1 MRVRLSTEWEINV
14 SEAARFAQLFRGFTQ
29 RFGRYDLAGRKS
41 EKGKEE
47 GRAQTVDQ
55 EITDKDYADHVAGKV
70 GIGII
75 PLKTDNTVNF
85 AAIDIDVYK
94 QEDQAKRNLQHSD
107 IALAL
112 FETPLIVTRS
122 KSGGIHVWLF
132 STEGVSARLATDYLQ
147 SQAALLGVAGT
158 EVFPKQTER
167 QSDED
172 VGNWINLPYFGDTR
186 KAVIPKKVGTVYE
199 FVDATLD
206 QFLMIAERAAASVTD
221 EWLLENTKLPP
232 SQRNGGEV
240 KADQLWFDGPPCL
253 QSLIVGHPERVA
265 QIERKFKQGLITE
278 DQYKKQLD
286 FTKPQLMEGARD
298 NTFLNVGH
306 YLRRRML
313 VQDTDGSL
321 DRDQIKQLERDLA
334 DAHSRWSATT
344 RNKGIAEAIP
354 RLANQ
359 AGKGKWGY
367 ACRSEPLKSFCNR
380 RLCLQRKFGIG
391 TTQNDETAIT
401 GFTIVES
408 EDRQYYMNVY
418 DVRIHIPD
426 AETLN
431 SQALFAKQVLNQT
444 DRMWRPMQEPK
455 YREMIDALLLKADR
469 IQPPPDSDRV
479 SMLLNA
485 LDEFVHSRKIDKGK
499 NDSGIHSGRVLLTED
514 GFEALFKFDH
524 FMTYLRSRGYSW
536 SPQIVGK
543 MLVDDFKVQARPNTT
558 IANKQI
564 RPYAV
569 NLVALAK
576 LIEEGVSKR
585 GAD

>member
-1 MRVRLSTEWEINV
+1 M
-14 SEAARFAQLFRGFTQ
+14 SEAARFAQLFRGFTA
-29 RFGRYDLAGRKS
+29 RFGRYDITGGSTPEQKVAGRA
-41 EKGKEE
+41 
-47 GRAQTVDQ
+47 RTVDQ
-55 EITDKDYADHVAGKV
+55 EVTEKEYADHVAGTV

-94 QEDQAKRNLQHSD
+94 QEDQAKRNLTHAD
-107 IALAL
+107 VALAL
-112 FETPLIVTRS
+112 FSTPLIVTKS

-132 STEGVSARLATDYLQ
+132 SKEGVSARLATDYLQ
-147 SQAALLGVAGT
+147 YQAAILGVAGT

-186 KAVIPKKVGTVYE
+186 KAVIPKKIGTVYE
-199 FVDATLD
+199 YLEVGLAD
-206 QFLMIAERAAASVTD
+206 FLTIAEAASAAVTD
-221 EWLLENTKLPP
+221 EWLMENTNPGELM
-232 SQRNGGEV
+232 QRGSTEQTPMF
-240 KADQLWFDGPPCL
+240 KDGPPCL
-253 QSLIVGHPERVA
+253 QSLCAGFPERRET
-265 QIERKFKQGLITE
+265 IKKKYERGEITE
-278 DQYKKQLD
+278 DQFNKQTAYT
-286 FTKPQLMEGARD
+286 FPQLREGARD
-298 NTFLNVGH
+298 NTFFNVAL
-306 YLRRRML
+306 YLRRRMSE
-313 VQDTDGSL
+313 QDPDASVDESDLRSELREAHTIWGQRVHGDAWDSKRHGLPDGDL
-321 DRDQIKQLERDLA
+321 QRIAKQA
-334 DAHSRWSATT
+334 S
-344 RNKGIAEAIP
+344 
-354 RLANQ
+354 
-359 AGKGKWGY
+359 KGKWGY
-367 ACRSEPLKSFCNR
+367 SCTKEPLKGFCNR

-418 DVRIHIPD
+418 DIRIHVPD

-444 DRMWRPMQEPK
+444 DRMWRPMQEQK

-469 IQPPPDSDRV
+469 IQPPPDSDRT

-485 LDEFVHSRKIDKGK
+485 LDEFVRSKKIDKGK
-499 NDSGIHSGRVLLTED
+499 NDLGIHNGRVIWTED
-514 GFEALFKFDH
+514 GFEALFKLDH

-536 SPQIVGK
+536 SPQIVTK
-543 MLVDDFKVQARPNTT
+543 MLIDDFKVEARPNTH

-569 NLVALAK
+569 NIARLNK
-576 LIEEGVSKR
+576 LLEEGVSKR
-585 GAD
+585 GTD